1 MHHPMFLKWWEK
13 ELGEGG
19 ERPNLSLNLKFFFFF
34 FFLLGGQKAPGIILS
49 LLPHAEATGTPS
61 YAQLL
66 HGAEDLSWGRL
77 P

>member
-1 MHHPMFLKWWEK
+1 MRERT
-13 ELGEGG
+13 GG
-19 ERPNLSLNLKFFFFF
+19 GGRETKPITKSKVFFFF

-66 HGAEDLSWGRL
+66 YGAEDLSWGRL

>member
-1 MHHPMFLKWWEK
+1 MRERI
-13 ELGEGG
+13 GG
-19 ERPNLSLNLKFFFFF
+19 GGRETKPITESKVFVFF

-66 HGAEDLSWGRL
+66 YGAEDLSWGRL